1 MSRYMDPA
9 IADELLQQGHEM
21 LGGKSL
27 EATLL
32 FSDLRGFT
40 TISERLGATGI
51 VSLLNEY
58 FTLMVE
64 CIQQE
69 GGMLDKFIGDAVM
82 AAFGV
87 PLAHEDDPDRA
98 VRAAIAMIRTL
109 DAWNASRGATGPDR
123 LDMSVGLNT
132 DTVISGNIGSPRRMD
147 FTVIGDG
154 VNLASRLEGICKQY
168 YARILI
174 SENTRAKLRGTYRL
188 REVDRVIVKGKTEP
202 VSIHEVLDYHTSGT
216 FPGLMEAVAH
226 FKEGQE
232 HYRVRDW
239 ERAQRAFEHAARLN
253 PADRLPQLY
262 LQRCAHLAAEP
273 PPADWNGVWVMQT
286 K

>member
-1 MSRYMDPA
+1 
-9 IADELLQQGHEM
+9 M
-21 LGGKSL
+21 LGGKSVD
-27 EATLL
+27 ATLL

-87 PLAHEDDPDRA
+87 PLRHDDDPDRA
-98 VRAAIAMIRTL
+98 VRAAIAMITTL
-109 DAWNASRGATGPDR
+109 DTWNLERGATGPDR
-123 LDMSVGLNT
+123 LDMSVGINT
-132 DTVISGNIGSPRRMD
+132 DLVVSGNIGSPRRMD

-168 YARILI
+168 YARILV
-174 SENTRAKLRGTYRL
+174 SENTRIRLRGTYRL

-202 VSIHEVLDYHTSGT
+202 VAIHEVLDYHTGEG
-216 FPGLMEAVAH
+216 FPNLMEAVAH
-226 FKEGQE
+226 FKEGQD
-232 HYRVRDW
+232 HYRNRSW
-239 ERAQRAFEHAARLN
+239 ERAMRAFDNAARLN
-253 PADRLPQLY
+253 PADRLPPLY
-262 LQRCAHLAAEP
+262 LQRCARLAAEP
-273 PPADWNGVWVMQT
+273 PPEDWNGVWVMQS